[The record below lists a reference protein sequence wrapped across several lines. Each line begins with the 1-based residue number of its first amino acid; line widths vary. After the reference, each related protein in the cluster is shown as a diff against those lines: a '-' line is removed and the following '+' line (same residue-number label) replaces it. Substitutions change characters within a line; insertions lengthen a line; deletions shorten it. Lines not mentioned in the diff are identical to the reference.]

1 LHPLESAAFSRRTP
15 QADIP
20 PAARTVKVSRL
31 TDALK
36 LICDALPSTRRVG
49 VLAHFQGPFI
59 EQTEEAGRTL
69 GKKKW

>member
-1 LHPLESAAFSRRTP
+1 
-15 QADIP
+15 
-20 PAARTVKVSRL
+20 VKVSRL

-49 VLAHFQGPFI
+49 VLARFQGPFI